1 MHCEGPGV
9 ADWFKESTITT
20 RNLYSFSL
28 LKCSRCSLEREVCW
42 DRVRPQSAAVSKLW
56 LLQMQTRGAHLRTDQ
71 SGVLS
76 VFWGFDMD

>member
-28 LKCSRCSLEREVCW
+28 LKCSPLQPGERSLLGQSPASVSGGEQNSCYFKCGREAHIYAQILLVSRRC
-42 DRVRPQSAAVSKLW
+42 P
-56 LLQMQTRGAHLRTDQ
+56 G
-71 SGVLS
+71 GV
-76 VFWGFDMD
+76 